1 MIMKLRHIAGAI
13 LVMLFFI
20 MLLGIEQSL
29 GDSTNSGQTT
39 STQSNTSGSNTHISG
54 GYSQESTTTYQ
65 SGSSSNTTSTTNNST
80 SNAASRNP
88 VSTASAPSMQTY
100 SQRSCIIGLTG
111 GISVIGFSG
120 SLGSYVHDEDC
131 QRIQDAEM
139 LSKLG
144 LKIAAIAR
152 MCEDEKV
159 FESLLRSGTPCPILH
174 EGKSLIGAEA
184 MKVILDR
191 RKPENEKIE
200 QYRKYKKSLRK

>member
-1 MIMKLRHIAGAI
+1 MKLRHIAGAI

-80 SNAASRNP
+80 SNAASRQP

-111 GISVIGFSG
+111 GFSIIGFSG
-120 SLGSYVHDEDC
+120 SLGSYVHDEHC
-131 QRIQDAEM
+131 QRIADSTM
-139 LSKLG
+139 LSQLG

-159 FESLLRSGTPCPILH
+159 FESLLQSGTPCPILH

-200 QYRKYKKSLRK
+200 QYRKYKESLRK

>member
-1 MIMKLRHIAGAI
+1 MKINRLVGAI

-20 MLLGIEQSL
+20 MLLGIEQSF

-111 GISVIGFSG
+111 GFSIIGFSG
-120 SLGSYVHDEDC
+120 SLGSYVHDEHC
-131 QRIQDAEM
+131 QRIADSTM
-139 LSKLG
+139 LSQLG

-159 FESLLRSGTPCPILH
+159 FESLLQSGTPCPILH

-200 QYRKYKKSLRK
+200 QYRKYKESLRK

>member
-1 MIMKLRHIAGAI
+1 MKLRHIAGAI

-111 GISVIGFSG
+111 GFSIIGFSG
-120 SLGSYVHDEDC
+120 SLGSYVHDEHC
-131 QRIQDAEM
+131 QRIADSTM
-139 LSKLG
+139 LSQLG

-159 FESLLRSGTPCPILH
+159 FESLLQSGTPCPILH

-200 QYRKYKKSLRK
+200 QYRKYKESLRK

>member
-1 MIMKLRHIAGAI
+1 MKVRHIAAAI

-39 STQSNTSGSNTHISG
+39 STQSNSSGSNTHISG
-54 GYSQESTTTYQ
+54 GYSQESSTTYQ

-80 SNAASRNP
+80 SNAASRQP
-88 VSTASAPSMQTY
+88 VSTSSAPSMQTY

-111 GISVIGFSG
+111 GFSVIGFSG

-159 FESLLRSGTPCPILH
+159 FESLLQSGTPCPILH
-174 EGKSLIGAEA
+174 EGKSLIGADA

-191 RKPENEKIE
+191 RKPENDKIE
-200 QYRKYKKSLRK
+200 QYIKYKKSLRK

>member
-1 MIMKLRHIAGAI
+1 MKLRHIAGAI

-80 SNAASRNP
+80 SNAASRQP
-88 VSTASAPSMQTY
+88 VSTSSAPSMQTY

-111 GISVIGFSG
+111 GFSIIGFSG
-120 SLGSYVHDEDC
+120 SLGSYVHDEHC
-131 QRIQDAEM
+131 QRIADSTM
-139 LSKLG
+139 LSQLG

-159 FESLLRSGTPCPILH
+159 FESLLQSGTPCPILH

-200 QYRKYKKSLRK
+200 QYRKYKESLRK

>member
-1 MIMKLRHIAGAI
+1 MNVKHIAGAI
-13 LVMLFFI
+13 LITLLFI
-20 MLLGIEQSL
+20 TLLGIEQSF

-39 STQSNTSGSNTHISG
+39 STQSNSSGSNTHISG
-54 GYSQESTTTYQ
+54 GYSQESSTTYQ
-65 SGSSSNTTSTTNNST
+65 SGSSSNTTTNATTNNST
-80 SNAASRNP
+80 SNAASRQP

-111 GISVIGFSG
+111 GFSIIGFSG
-120 SLGSYVHDEDC
+120 SLGSYVHDEHC
-131 QRIQDAEM
+131 QRIADSTM
-139 LSKLG
+139 LSQLG

-159 FESLLRSGTPCPILH
+159 FESLLPSGTPCPILH

-200 QYRKYKKSLRK
+200 QYRKYKQSLRK

>member
-80 SNAASRNP
+80 SNAASRQP

-111 GISVIGFSG
+111 GFSIIGFSG
-120 SLGSYVHDEDC
+120 SLGSYVHDEHC
-131 QRIQDAEM
+131 QRIADSTM
-139 LSKLG
+139 LSQLG

-159 FESLLRSGTPCPILH
+159 FESLLQSGTPCPILH

-200 QYRKYKKSLRK
+200 QYRKYKESLRK

>member
-1 MIMKLRHIAGAI
+1 MKLRHIAGAI

-29 GDSTNSGQTT
+29 GDVSNTGSSTN
-39 STQSNTSGSNTHISG
+39 TQSHTGSGSNTTISG
-54 GYSQESTTTYQ
+54 GYSQESTTPYQ
-65 SGSSSNTTSTTNNST
+65 SGSSSSQTTTTNNST
-80 SNAASRNP
+80 SNAASRQP
-88 VSTASAPSMQTY
+88 VSTSSAPSMHTY
-100 SQRSCIIGLTG
+100 SQRSCIVGLTG
-111 GISVIGFSG
+111 GFSVIGFSG

-159 FESLLRSGTPCPILH
+159 FESLLQSGTPCPILH

-191 RKPENEKIE
+191 RKPENDKIE
-200 QYRKYKKSLRK
+200 QYIKYKKSLRK